1 MIYRRINYEEE
12 ANAFLDEYMRKTGKG
27 IGPPV
32 PIEQVVEVVSG
43 FDVLYDNSE
52 LNQNESGRTDFRNR
66 VITVR
71 VDEVQARQRFSL
83 AHEGGH
89 TRLHADKVD
98 FLTQPI
104 PGLCRDY
111 SRPHLSR
118 RGSRGWYE
126 VEANKF
132 AAAILMPVRFLR
144 PAFEKA
150 KEQYQDLGGNSE
162 QLLGMITA
170 DLARQFR
177 VSQEAM
183 SYRLKNT
190 RLLEE
195 LYMRRLF

>member
-1 MIYRRINYEEE
+1 MTYRRINYEEE
-12 ANAFLDEYMRKTGKG
+12 ANAFLDEYMRKTGKS
-27 IGPPV
+27 IGRPV

-52 LNQNESGRTDFRNR
+52 LKENESGRTDFRHK
-66 VITVR
+66 VITIR
-71 VDEVQARQRFSL
+71 VDEVEARQRFSL

-98 FLTQPI
+98 FLTKPI
-104 PGLCRDY
+104 PGLCGDY
-111 SRPHLSR
+111 SRRHLSR

-132 AAAILMPVRFLR
+132 AASVLMPLRFLR
-144 PAFEKA
+144 PAFEEA
-150 KEQYQDLGGNSE
+150 KEKYQDLGANSK
-162 QLLGMITA
+162 QLLAMITA

-177 VSQEAM
+177 ASQEAM

-190 RLLEE
+190 GLLQE
-195 LYMRRLF
+195 LYTRRLF